1 MPRAQKSDLTILA
14 VGVLKLLKCASLI
27 AVGIALVRCRD
38 KDLGEIAARWLNWLW
53 VSRSYFDAMLVRL
66 SLMSKE
72 TIDKFAIGCFVYAVL
87 LAIEGVGLT
96 MQKRWGEYLTVLITA
111 SLLPFEIYELTH
123 RLTISGV
130 VVTVANLAIVVYLVV
145 RLVKNGHHKKSKR

>member
-1 MPRAQKSDLTILA
+1 MTRSQKSDFTILA
-14 VGVLKLLKCASLI
+14 IGVLKLLKCASLI
-27 AVGIALVRCRD
+27 AIGIALVRCRD

-72 TIDKFAIGCFVYAVL
+72 TIDKFAIGSFVYSAL

-96 MQKRWGEYLTVLITA
+96 MQKRWAEYLTVIITA
-111 SLLPFEIYELTH
+111 SLLPFEIYELTQ
-123 RLTISGV
+123 RLTVSGV
-130 VVTVANLAIVVYLVV
+130 IVTLINLAIVIYLVV
-145 RLVKNGHHKKSKR
+145 RLVKNRHRKKRKH